1 MALVRWQPKES
12 FDLDRL
18 FDGFWGPKAYFPK
31 LQAAWAP
38 SVDVAETDEE
48 ISVVAELPG
57 IEKED
62 VDVSVADGF
71 LTIKGEKKQEGED
84 KRVHRVERSYGAFS
98 RRFQLPAEIKTESIS
113 AVYNNGVLTVTLP
126 KAEAAKPK
134 QIEVKVS

>member
-71 LTIKGEKKQEGED
+71 LTIKGEKKQEGEN
-84 KRVHRVERSYGAFS
+84 KRGHRVERSYGAFS

-126 KAEAAKPK
+126 KAEAAKPQ